1 MRKKNP
7 VKTRR
12 KDRLVRKVDTTNF
25 ILRYMV
31 MRKM

>member
-1 MRKKNP
+1 MKKKP

-25 ILRYMV
+25 ILRYVIMK
-31 MRKM
+31 KM